1 MKVLVTGA
9 AGRVGRG
16 VVAELLDHGHE
27 VRGLVEEAPH
37 DPLPVDIVV
46 GDCGDPATVDEAVD
60 GMTAVA
66 HLAAIPSPL
75 GAADEH
81 VFVNNTR
88 ATFVVL
94 DRAARAGIGHAVIT
108 SSISALGLAYGHPGM
123 SPHYVPID
131 EEHPLL
137 AEDPYALS
145 KQVDEC
151 TALMMHR
158 RYGIDVAALRLSYT
172 GQGEQ
177 LAARAREAR
186 EDPGQLSHELWAW
199 LHTADAAVAFRL
211 ALEQRPP
218 GYHVI
223 NVMAEDTLSDLPT
236 RRLVDRYHPTA
247 AIREPLHGRV
257 TPYDLRRARQLLGFR
272 ATRTPDGDGPD

>member
-9 AGRVGRG
+9 AGRIGRQ
-16 VVAELLDHGHE
+16 VVSELLDHGHE
-27 VRGLVEEAPH
+27 PRALVQETPAE
-37 DPLPVDIVV
+37 PLPVETLI
-46 GDCGDPATVDEAVD
+46 GDCRDPRTVDEALD
-60 GMTAVA
+60 GMTTVA

-75 GAADEH
+75 NVAAED
-81 VFVNNTR
+81 VFANNTQ

-108 SSISALGLAYGHPGM
+108 SSISVLGLAWGRPAM

-131 EEHPLL
+131 EDHPIL

-145 KQVDEC
+145 KQVDEY

-158 RYGIDVAALRLSYT
+158 RYGIDVIALRLSYT

-177 LAARAREAR
+177 LAERAQLARR
-186 EDPGQLSHELWAW
+186 DPAELSHELWAY
-199 LHTADAAVAFRL
+199 LHTADAATAYRL
-211 ALEQRPP
+211 ALERRPP
-218 GYHVI
+218 GLNVI

-236 RRLVDRYHPTA
+236 RQLVDRYHSA
-247 AIREPLHGRV
+247 AEIHEPLVGRA
-257 TPYDLRRARQLLGFR
+257 TPYDLRRARDLLGFR
-272 ATRTPDGDGPD
+272 ATRTPDDPTAT